1 MKTVEEWHDTS
12 LTGAS
17 ANQTH
22 PAGCRGF
29 EFKSE
34 DRVNPIRIHDGRN
47 IITDNVGKNI
57 MT

>member
-1 MKTVEEWHDTS
+1 MARAIQ
-12 LTGAS
+12 GAS

-34 DRVNPIRIHDGRN
+34 DRVNPIRIHDCCN
-47 IITDNVGKNI
+47 IITESIGKNK